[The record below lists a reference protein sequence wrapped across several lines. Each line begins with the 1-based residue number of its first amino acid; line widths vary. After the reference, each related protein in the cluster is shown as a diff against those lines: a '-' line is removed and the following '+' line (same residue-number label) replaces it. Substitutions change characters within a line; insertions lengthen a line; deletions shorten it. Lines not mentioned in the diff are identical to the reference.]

1 MVSTL
6 YTAMCPISTS
16 DPSTQVAKT
25 SLLGVILLQEAWGG
39 AQPAPLE
46 VLSMPTSSV
55 PPLQEDEG
63 WAWSANTPLWVSLAG
78 RMAPRGREAIPPSGE
93 WGPSLSCQ
101 EGFSR
106 HKNISS
112 SPWACGFCLTDAH
125 PCAL

>member
-1 MVSTL
+1 MLSTL

-16 DPSTQVAKT
+16 DPSAQVAKT

-39 AQPAPLE
+39 ARPAPLE

-93 WGPSLSCQ
+93 WGALPILPRGVQSAQ
-101 EGFSR
+101 EHQLLPR
-106 HKNISS
+106 
-112 SPWACGFCLTDAH
+112 ACGFCVTDAH